1 MTPRLLAATAGALG
15 GLLLAGA
22 GGLSFLAHDA
32 RGWHGTFA
40 VAGYALTL
48 AALFLVGYALVA
60 HAPVWLRLVVSVAFP
75 LLAASVWQVVDQA
88 VDDRVEGWK
97 AAATTHLLAGVVVL
111 VAALIGL
118 RRTADDQTGA
128 YAPTHQ
134 R

>member
-1 MTPRLLAATAGALG
+1 MTRRLLAAAAGALG
-15 GLLLAGA
+15 GLLLAAA
-22 GGLSFLAHDA
+22 GGLSFLAHRSQA
-32 RGWHGTFA
+32 WHGALA

-48 AALFLVGYALVA
+48 AALCLLGYALVA
-60 HAPVWLRLVVSVAFP
+60 RAPGWLRLVVSVAFP

-118 RRTADDQTGA
+118 RRTADDESGA